1 MQFRHL
7 PLFVTALFG
16 YKLGMSEHKELENQ
30 CSESFAAKGPLSVSF
45 GSSVGKRS
53 FTPFAKVM
61 LGAFAV
67 IVGSV
72 TANAAFTYTFTP
84 PVDPS
89 TGASDLG
96 DLDHHNA
103 YGWILSGLDTTKTYT
118 SASLKITNINNWDLT
133 KNTLF
138 IHLFDT
144 LNTAPS
150 GTGVFA
156 NVGSGNNIVT
166 SFQDVATSQVPVTTI
181 SDAFSGSGI
190 LGTDLLT
197 NPLRDTTVPVNT
209 NNILL
214 GTYVDG
220 SFASNLGTVDGV
232 TVANYN
238 STYTPP
244 AATQATNAAQTVTYN
259 FNALQLQK
267 LNEYISGGV
276 SGGDNGRIAFGFDSD
291 CHFFN
296 DGIEFTMISD
306 VAPPPVPEPAT
317 ALAGVACLV
326 PILNSAFGR
335 RRKPLAL

>member
-1 MQFRHL
+1 MAISA
-7 PLFVTALFG
+7 TASSG
-16 YKLGMSEHKELENQ
+16 YQLGMNNDQELEYQ
-30 CSESFAAKGPLSVSF
+30 RSETFAAVGLLRVGCASLA
-45 GSSVGKRS
+45 GKRRVS
-53 FTPFAKVM
+53 PFPKMM

-67 IVGSV
+67 LAGSV
-72 TANAAFTYTFTP
+72 SANAAFTYTFTP

-103 YGWILSGLDTTKTYT
+103 YGWVLSGLDTTKSYT

-133 KNTLF
+133 KNVLF

-166 SFQDVATSQVPVTTI
+166 SFQDVSTAQSPVTTI
-181 SDAFSGSGI
+181 SDAFGTGI
-190 LGTDLLT
+190 LGTDLAT
-197 NPLRDTTVPVNT
+197 NPLRDTTAPVNT

-220 SFASNLGTVDGV
+220 SYSGSLGTVDGV
-232 TVANYN
+232 AVPNYN
-238 STYTPP
+238 GTYTPP
-244 AATQATNAAQTVTYN
+244 AGTQAANAAQTVTYN

-296 DGIEFTMISD
+296 DGIEFTMISN
-306 VAPPPVPEPAT
+306 VAPPPIPEPAS

-335 RRKPLAL
+335 RRKAPAQ

>member
-1 MQFRHL
+1 
-7 PLFVTALFG
+7 
-16 YKLGMSEHKELENQ
+16 MSEHHESKNQ
-30 CSESFAAKGPLSVSF
+30 RSESFAAKRALSIGFASSAGQRSLSSFSKAMLSAVAVIIGSVS
-45 GSSVGKRS
+45 
-53 FTPFAKVM
+53 
-61 LGAFAV
+61 
-67 IVGSV
+67 
-72 TANAAFTYTFTP
+72 ANAAFTYTFTP
-84 PVDPS
+84 PIDPS
-89 TGASDLG
+89 TSASDLG

-103 YGWILSGLDTTKTYT
+103 YGWILSGLDATKTYT

-150 GTGVFA
+150 GTGVLA
-156 NVGSGNNIVT
+156 TVGSGNNIVT
-166 SFQDVATSQVPVTTI
+166 SFQDVVTSQVPVTTI

-220 SFASNLGTVDGV
+220 SFASVLGTVDGV
-232 TVANYN
+232 SVQNYN
-238 STYTPP
+238 STYTPS
-244 AATQATNAAQTVTYN
+244 AATQAANAAQSVTYS

-291 CHFFN
+291 CHYFN

-306 VAPPPVPEPAT
+306 VAPPPVPEPTT
-317 ALAGVACLV
+317 ALAGLACLV
-326 PILNSAFGR
+326 PMLNSAFGR
-335 RRKPLAL
+335 RRRSLAH